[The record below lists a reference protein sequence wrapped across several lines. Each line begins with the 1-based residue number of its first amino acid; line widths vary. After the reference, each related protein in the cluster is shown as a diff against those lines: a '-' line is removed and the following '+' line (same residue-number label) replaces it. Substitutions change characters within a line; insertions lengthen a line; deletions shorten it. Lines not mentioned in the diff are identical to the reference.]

1 MLLCLIKQRNNL
13 KNKFMKTFFLLPV
26 LAILFASCSKSDTTS
41 DPVADLA
48 VQKNI
53 VVQSDWTIT
62 QITDNGIDITADF
75 SGYKF
80 KFNTDGTM
88 VAVSSDTTYTGSWV
102 LGLGNAKSDD
112 NSDISSDDKLNK
124 LTISLSGSIQ
134 MNRLSHKW
142 LADKITATEI
152 WLRDDNLA
160 SNEILRF
167 GK

>member
-1 MLLCLIKQRNNL
+1 
-13 KNKFMKTFFLLPV
+13 MKALFLLPA
-26 LAILFASCSKSDTTS
+26 LAILFASCSKNDTTS

-48 VQKNI
+48 LKNAI
-53 VVQSDWTIT
+53 VVQSDWTVS
-62 QITDNGIDITADF
+62 QFTDSGIDETSVY

-80 KFNTDGTM
+80 KFNTDGTL
-88 VAVSSDTTYTGSWV
+88 VAISSDTTFIGSWV

-112 NSDISSDDKLNK
+112 SGNNSADDKLNK
-124 LTISLSGSIQ
+124 LAINITGSIP
-134 MNRLSHKW
+134 MNHLSHKW
-142 LADKITATEI
+142 LTDKITATEI

>member
-1 MLLCLIKQRNNL
+1 
-13 KNKFMKTFFLLPV
+13 MKTLFLLPV

-48 VQKNI
+48 LQKTI
-53 VVQSDWTIT
+53 VAQSDWTIT
-62 QITDNGIDITADF
+62 QYTDSGIDETSDY

-80 KFNTDGTM
+80 KFNSDGVL
-88 VAVSSDTTYTGSWV
+88 VAVAPDTAFSGAWTMGTGS
-102 LGLGNAKSDD
+102 AKSDD
-112 NSDISSDDKLNK
+112 NPSADDKLNK
-124 LTISLSGSIQ
+124 LTISITGSKL
-134 MNRLSHKW
+134 MDHLSHKW
-142 LADKITATEI
+142 LIDNITATEI